1 MRKKGLRD
9 SVATEAVLREGWL
22 QKQSSGTFKQW
33 QKRYFRLSGH
43 YLTYYADE
51 KTDEVKGAC
60 DLNTVT
66 LCVHEELSLRVTA
79 PGGELLLRAAS
90 AEDAEKWQTSLLSVG
105 PHFDAFFAEVSSAD
119 AGQPPPSSAA
129 ALAHKVA
136 SVGPRGNLEAARPRV
151 ASDGHS
157 IFRAAVAAG
166 GRGNISINVASP
178 EGSFAVDTPQGATV
192 AELREKIAQVYL
204 LLGRS
209 SLVLLR
215 LCAPSLVGCRPG
227 GSICLLPATRML
239 CHSTARSPISASRM
253 VRCSS
258 C

>member
-1 MRKKGLRD
+1 MRKKDLRD

-43 YLTYYADE
+43 YLSYYADE

-66 LCVHEELSLRVTA
+66 LCVHEALSIRVTA
-79 PGGELLLRAAS
+79 PGQELLLRAAS
-90 AEDAEKWQTSLLSVG
+90 AEDAEKWQTSLLLACAGKATDS
-105 PHFDAFFAEVSSAD
+105 EVSSAD